1 MLQLLIFFGNSN
13 RRIAEHG
20 FRTGGRNM
28 DKLSLFAFNR
38 IFVIIHF
45 ADGFLLDNLQVGNGG
60 HKLGIPVNQFL
71 GLVNQS
77 ILIQV
82 YENFADG
89 AAQTLIHGKTLA
101 APVAGSPQAAQL
113 PANGAA
119 ALFFP
124 FPDGFNKF
132 FAAKVMAGNA
142 FFGQITLNN
151 HLGCDTGVIHAGL
164 PENLFAEHTVIANQ
178 NILQRVVQ
186 RVSHM
191 QNAGNVRRRND
202 NGKSLLVLA
211 HVGLEIAAVFPVG
224 INLFFKVFRVV
235 VFL

>member
-1 MLQLLIFFGNSN
+1 
-13 RRIAEHG
+13 
-20 FRTGGRNM
+20 M
-28 DKLSLFAFNR
+28 DKLTLFAFNR

-45 ADGFLLDNLQVGNGG
+45 ADGFFLDNLQVGNGG
-60 HKLGIPVNQFL
+60 HELGIPVNQFL

-77 ILIQV
+77 VLIQV
-82 YENFADG
+82 YENLADG
-89 AAQTLIHGKTLA
+89 AAQPLVHGKTLA
-101 APVAGSPQAAQL
+101 AGSPQAAQL

-124 FPDGFNKF
+124 FPDCFNKF
-132 FAAKVMAGNA
+132 FAAEVMAGNA
-142 FFGQITLNN
+142 FFGQIALNN

-164 PENLFAEHTVIANQ
+164 PENLFAEHTVITDQ
-178 NILQRVVQ
+178 DILQRVVQ

-202 NGKSLLVLA
+202 NGKGLLVLA